1 VTTAAAAVATC
12 NSVHHASLCAV
23 CALCTEAVV
32 GCSAAGMM
40 IQGTSTDGY
49 ASLLVIH
56 AASGGICHLTGQL
69 GTLAHLEHEQ
79 AAAVQ

>member
-1 VTTAAAAVATC
+1 MHEFVRCAPCARRLLWAAQLQDIT
-12 NSVHHASLCAV
+12 NSMA
-23 CALCTEAVV
+23 
-32 GCSAAGMM
+32 
-40 IQGTSTDGY
+40 QGTSTDEY

-79 AAAVQ
+79 SASVQ